1 MMLVMIICTYV
12 TGYDSG
18 ASQSYHTVESYNSML
33 ESGPLIRPGGGV
45 QEVEEEEEVD
55 SSSFQE
61 DDLHLLLVK
70 AWEAKV
76 FPVIQK
82 RFRNDHERKSGLE
95 QIKGALQLGKGYI
108 YIYIMICR
116 WH

>member
-1 MMLVMIICTYV
+1 MCFECDYCHFL
-12 TGYDSG
+12 GYDCDT
-18 ASQSYHTVESYNSML
+18 SQGYHTGKSYESML

-45 QEVEEEEEVD
+45 QQEEEEEEG
-55 SSSFQE
+55 SGSAQE
-61 DDLHLLLVK
+61 EDLHLLLVK

-95 QIKGALQLGKGYI
+95 QIKGALQLGEVVVQLWWGDQP
-108 YIYIMICR
+108 
-116 WH
+116 